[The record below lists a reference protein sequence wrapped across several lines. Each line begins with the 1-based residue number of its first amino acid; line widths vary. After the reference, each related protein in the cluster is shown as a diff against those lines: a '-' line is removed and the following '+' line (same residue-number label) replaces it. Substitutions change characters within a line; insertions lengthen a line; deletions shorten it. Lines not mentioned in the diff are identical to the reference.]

1 MYSPK
6 TIMSGD
12 TLNYKIPLYHKIDQ
26 YCQVQEE
33 DTPRK
38 ARQIVLRQLV
48 SKGPAMLLR
57 QWIQP
62 VIPQHYSVKI
72 YLDEIDK
79 LGNYESILTKWRL
92 YIFPRDVIVTS
103 NHL

>member
-1 MYSPK
+1 MVLESDLKKNVYK
-6 TIMSGD
+6 NITIFVETTGFHGAGHAIETMGAISQD
-12 TLNYKIPLYHKIDQ
+12 PSLP
-26 YCQVQEE
+26 
-33 DTPRK
+33 
-38 ARQIVLRQLV
+38 
-48 SKGPAMLLR
+48 
-57 QWIQP
+57 
-62 VIPQHYSVKI
+62 VKI